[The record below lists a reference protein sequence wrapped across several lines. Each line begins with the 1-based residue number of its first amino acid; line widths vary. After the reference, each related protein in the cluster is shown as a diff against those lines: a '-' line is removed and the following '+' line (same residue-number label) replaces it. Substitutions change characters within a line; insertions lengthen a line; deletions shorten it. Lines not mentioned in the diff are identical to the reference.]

1 MGYQK
6 ISWLIGW
13 SSFPPLIW
21 MGRDWG
27 PAGNLEA
34 KKEQVMLKC
43 WFALMAKPLLHP
55 VDQTY
60 PNKISWLL
68 VSTPLTNISQL
79 ERLFPIYGKI
89 KAMFQTHRPV
99 SEITSQW
106 LMCSARRIGDSVASL
121 PQQRRMQLQSSC
133 SMRRQQP
140 DQPLNHIQKKHS
152 LWGGL
157 AVASSSLEG
166 LIHLEHFDKL

>member
-1 MGYQK
+1 MFTGSCQRPHAYMSSMLANVCTFTYHAPSFTHGLRTDKNNMVLSDWTWVNMGYQK

-89 KAMFQTHRPV
+89 KAMFQTTDQYLKSPA
-99 SEITSQW
+99 S
-106 LMCSARRIGDSVASL
+106 DSCA
-121 PQQRRMQLQSSC
+121 
-133 SMRRQQP
+133 QP
-140 DQPLNHIQKKHS
+140 
-152 LWGGL
+152 
-157 AVASSSLEG
+157 EG
-166 LIHLEHFDKL
+166 LEIL